1 MARHCRTDDR
11 TFAAVAV
18 KGDLG
23 ELLSPTHARV
33 FHQNGMA
40 TALLFGQMRR
50 HARLTRPAQPCS
62 PRLDRAPVHLRHL
75 CGGGAGARRIGIEG
89 ANVLFMFIDRLLH
102 QDAEGE
108 PKNGGAYRMVAMI
121 VRGTHA
127 ETGGPATF
135 ISRVY
140 APSDSA
146 GPYLTQVQA
155 DVAHEMTL
163 SGMGEEP
170 LSGRH
175 VWRVEHDG
183 GELVVAFDYEG
194 GVPSRRQ
201 GEATLSTPLDP
212 SVARIYR
219 FDQLTDVVN
228 SAPRDTERTSDVTIS
243 VTIPELAA
251 MFDGTHELIGLADR
265 PFYTRETFKP

>member
-1 MARHCRTDDR
+1 
-11 TFAAVAV
+11 
-18 KGDLG
+18 
-23 ELLSPTHARV
+23 
-33 FHQNGMA
+33 
-40 TALLFGQMRR
+40 
-50 HARLTRPAQPCS
+50 
-62 PRLDRAPVHLRHL
+62 
-75 CGGGAGARRIGIEG
+75 
-89 ANVLFMFIDRLLH
+89 LH